1 MMKRE
6 CPNKGSTCYCTGACM
21 GESQSSS
28 GWVISI
34 EDARKKKL
42 DELKRRRF
50 EIAKKNL
57 LAAAK
62 KLDW

>member
-1 MMKRE
+1 
-6 CPNKGSTCYCTGACM
+6 M